1 MKAGFVGLGRMG
13 ANMVERLA
21 GGGHS
26 LVVYDRDPEA
36 VRRVAEKT
44 GATGVRSLAE
54 LVEALDPPRV
64 VWVMVPAGD
73 ATETT
78 ILTLKA
84 SLAPGDV
91 VVDGGNSNFRDTLR
105 RAQSLLDRGIQLVD
119 AGTSGG
125 VWGLR
130 NGYCLMVGGSPEAY
144 SRVEPLLATLAPPDG
159 LLHTG
164 PTGSGHFVK
173 MVHNGIEY
181 GMLAAIGEGFE
192 VLAHAPFPLD
202 LPAIAAV
209 WNHGSVIRSW
219 LLELLEAAYRD
230 NPGLEGIRGYVDDSG
245 EGRWTVAEA
254 LEENVFAPVITL
266 ALLSRIRSRQDESY
280 GAKVVAAL
288 RQQFGGHAVR
298 RSGP

>member
-1 MKAGFVGLGRMG
+1 MKAGFIGLGRMG
-13 ANMVERLA
+13 ANMVERLTA
-21 GGGHS
+21 GGHT

-36 VRRVAEKT
+36 VRRVTART
-44 GATGVRSLAE
+44 GATGVQTLAE
-54 LVEALDPPRV
+54 LVEALEPPRV

-73 ATETT
+73 ATESV
-78 ILTLKA
+78 LATLKA

-105 RAQSLLDRGIQLVD
+105 RAASLADRGIQLVD

-130 NGYCLMVGGSPEAY
+130 NGYCLMVGGPPEAY
-144 SRVEPLLATLAPPDG
+144 ARVEPLLTTLAPPEG

-230 NPGLEGIRGYVDDSG
+230 NPGLEGIRGYVEDSG

-288 RQQFGGHAVR
+288 RRQFGGHAVR
-298 RSGP
+298 RTTP